1 MNVLL
6 NLVWN
11 VLSELLMVTDTM
23 LSSIIKMQKLISK
36 EDDYAQNK

>member
-6 NLVWN
+6 NLVRN
-11 VLSELLMVTDTM
+11 VLVELLMVTDTM

>member
-6 NLVWN
+6 NLVSN
-11 VLSELLMVTDTM
+11 VIIDILMLTDTM

>member
-11 VLSELLMVTDTM
+11 VLIELLMVTDTM

>member
-11 VLSELLMVTDTM
+11 VLIELLMVTDIM
-23 LSSIIKMQKLISK
+23 FSSIIKMHKL
-36 EDDYAQNK
+36 NF

>member
-11 VLSELLMVTDTM
+11 VLIELLMVTDTM
-23 LSSIIKMQKLISK
+23 LSSIIKMQKL
-36 EDDYAQNK
+36 NF

>member
-6 NLVWN
+6 NLVSN
-11 VLSELLMVTDTM
+11 VLIELLMVTDTM